1 MSRKI
6 LAHFVLTVS
15 LISLQHCAPSFASK
29 DDLVEEL
36 VACIAQFES
45 TQQEIPAGSPKST
58 TFLGQLGDSVSWGIG
73 ASLRSAGEYLRTP
86 KEGTSPKDI
95 GFYGPIGNGLRAA
108 GELLV
113 GETPTLTRAILKF
126 WIYKGS
132 IDRPHLVITHTTT
145 ALYCRNHS
153 IDNLL
158 LKHGEIL
165 ATLLNRGHIIYAD
178 TAGEVLNG
186 YFVKGLVASFA
197 RSPKLWE
204 AYTIQTFLASLR
216 AKNIQVDDILKVCK
230 GATDLL
236 AACTEIFEAE
246 KDQNSFETKRRTTG
260 EPISS
265 PVQIRK
271 EPVMTSSWGHADPA
285 PPPHLSQSPTPYS
298 PAPSVHAPYP
308 GYAPSPYPPVTQP
321 YWVPPSTTPAPQGYG
336 VPYYTQPPQ
345 WPTTPSSHS
354 LGQSWPMGY
363 GAPHVPQP
371 YSAPPSITP
380 APAPQDQVSRAE
392 CDTSCSAPS
401 QPQTKEQSPLGLP
414 PQDTG
419 Q

>member
-6 LAHFVLTVS
+6 FAPFMLTVA
-15 LISLQHCAPSFASK
+15 LFSLQDCAPSFASK

-36 VACIAQFES
+36 VARIAHFES
-45 TQQEIPAGSPKST
+45 TQQEIPSGSPKST
-58 TFLGQLGDSVSWGIG
+58 SLLGHLGESMSWGIG

-86 KEGTSPKDI
+86 KEGTSPKDL
-95 GFYGPIGNGLRAA
+95 GLYGPLGNSLRAA
-108 GELLV
+108 GACFV
-113 GETPTLTRAILKF
+113 GESPTLVRTILAF
-126 WIYKGS
+126 WDEKES
-132 IDRPHLVITHTTT
+132 IERMELVITDTAA
-145 ALYCRNHS
+145 ALYCRLHS
-153 IDNLL
+153 IDKIILEHRKVL
-158 LKHGEIL
+158 EALKLRGYHSY
-165 ATLLNRGHIIYAD
+165 ATIEGK
-178 TAGEVLNG
+178 VLNG
-186 YFVKGLVASFA
+186 YFVKGLVAGLGRTPA
-197 RSPKLWE
+197 MWE
-204 AYTIQTFLASLR
+204 AYPIPTFLETLKAS
-216 AKNIQVDDILKVCK
+216 NIQVGDIVEVSIIKDTTL
-230 GATDLL
+230 
-236 AACTEIFEAE
+236 ACTSIFEAE
-246 KDQNSFETKRRTTG
+246 KRKIDLEVTRRASG
-260 EPISS
+260 MPISS

-380 APAPQDQVSRAE
+380 APVPQDQASRAE